1 MAEFKEIKTQ
11 QEFDEAISERLKREQ
26 AKFADYEDL
35 KKRAGEAEG
44 LRKQLE
50 TATAKI
56 SDLEKTAKESA
67 DKLAG
72 HAKEVADLTE
82 RAAKAEHSLLRRRIA
97 EENHIPTTLADRL
110 SGETEEELR
119 KDAKTLSQYVKT
131 EAAPLATVDP
141 APSGEQEARNTALR
155 GVLQGLN
162 LSGGN

>member
-56 SDLEKTAKESA
+56 SDLEKTAKEAA

-97 EENHIPTTLADRL
+97 EENHIPTPLADRL

-119 KDAKTLSQYVKT
+119 KDAAAFAKYVSAPMT
-131 EAAPLATVDP
+131 APLATTE
-141 APSGEQEARNTALR
+141 PSTGTQINGMDAAVAALSEQMKGE
-155 GVLQGLN
+155 
-162 LSGGN
+162 S